1 MQIDAITR
9 KSSLLAMLLLLIIVV
24 ATLVRSRLAPY
35 DTELAVSSFFERNI
49 SYIISALL
57 ILAGGLVAG
66 RVFLHSGLNK
76 GFCTLP
82 IPLYGVV
89 LCGIFVS
96 PDILEYCTTSL
107 VFAFAVLLLM
117 RSLNNPE
124 EKDSIFFGSLF
135 LGTIPLLLPQGV
147 ALVAILPLMIFY
159 FALSFRQIVLMVTG
173 YILPLLT
180 ASYIAWYGGAEFWS
194 VAESLWTQISRP
206 DTSLFETLP
215 IVACVMGAY
224 IVGLLLFGA
233 IYGVVKPDKMFL
245 LARVRHS
252 LYIMLFLFVVTVAML
267 AIPSSNIAVLS
278 IVAVPTTII
287 LSLVLSLLPRTIS
300 TIAYWLLLGLTIL
313 HLFIE

>member
-1 MQIDAITR
+1 MQIDALTR

-24 ATLVRSRLAPY
+24 ATLVRSRLTPY
-35 DTELAVSSFFERNI
+35 DTELAVSPFLERKI

-57 ILAGGLVAG
+57 ILAGGLIVG
-66 RVFLHSGLNK
+66 RIFLHSGLNK

-89 LCGIFVS
+89 LCGIFVT
-96 PDILEYCTTSL
+96 PDILEYCVTSL
-107 VFAFAVLLLM
+107 CFAFAVLQLM

-124 EKDSIFFGSLF
+124 EKNSIFFGSLF
-135 LGTIPLLLPQGV
+135 LGAIPLLLPQGV
-147 ALVAILPLMIFY
+147 ALVAILPVMIIY
-159 FALSFRQIVLMVTG
+159 FALSFKQVVLMITG
-173 YILPLLT
+173 YMLPLLT

-206 DTSLFETLP
+206 DTSLFDTLP
-215 IVACVMGAY
+215 IVACVMGVY
-224 IVGLLLFGA
+224 VVGLLLLGA
-233 IYGVVKPDKMFL
+233 IYGFIKPDKMFL

-252 LYIMLFLFVVTVAML
+252 LYIMIFLFVVTVAML

-278 IVAVPTTII
+278 IVAVPTTMM

-300 TIAYWLLLGLTIL
+300 TVAYWILLGLTIL
-313 HLFIE
+313 HLFVE